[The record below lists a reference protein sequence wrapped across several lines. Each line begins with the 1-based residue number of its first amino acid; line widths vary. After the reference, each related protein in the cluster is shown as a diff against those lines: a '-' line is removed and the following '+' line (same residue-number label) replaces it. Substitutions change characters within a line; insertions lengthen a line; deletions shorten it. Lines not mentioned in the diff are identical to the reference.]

1 MIRPHFYGRSGLGGV
16 GPLDFHERWK
26 TSDTTCSTR
35 TEQGRFGKAFYG
47 FVEMPHLV
55 VVGSVAKVPAV
66 TISN

>member
-1 MIRPHFYGRSGLGGV
+1 M
-16 GPLDFHERWK
+16 DFHERWK
-26 TSDTTCSTR
+26 TSDTRLSTR
-35 TEQGRFGKAFYG
+35 TEHGRFGKAFYG